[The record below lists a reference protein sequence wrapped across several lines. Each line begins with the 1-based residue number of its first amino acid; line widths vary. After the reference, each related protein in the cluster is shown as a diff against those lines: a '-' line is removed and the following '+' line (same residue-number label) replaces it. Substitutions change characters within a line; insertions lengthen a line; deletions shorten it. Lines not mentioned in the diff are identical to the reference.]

1 MNETA
6 ARDDMIASRGLS
18 IPLDRDVLTPRLIKA
33 LKNQGYENKEADAI
47 TNLVRPHDV
56 VMELGGGIGY
66 ISSLAA
72 KSCHKGEVHSFE
84 ANPHLIPFIKRVHA
98 ANDLTNVHVN
108 NALLGPQPGS
118 TTFYAR
124 RNLLASSMARM
135 DGTDIISEEQVEI
148 RDARSESQRIKPT
161 ILICDIEGAEQM
173 VIPLL
178 DLSTVRSAVIELHPQ
193 WIGADGVRAV
203 FQAMMDAGLVYAAR
217 RSVAKV
223 VCFKRHF

>member
-135 DGTDIISEEQVEI
+135 DGTDIISEEQVKI

-161 ILICDIEGAEQM
+161 ILICDIEGAE
-173 VIPLL
+173 
-178 DLSTVRSAVIELHPQ
+178 R
-193 WIGADGVRAV
+193 W
-203 FQAMMDAGLVYAAR
+203 
-217 RSVAKV
+217 
-223 VCFKRHF
+223 

>member
-1 MNETA
+1 MSDTA
-6 ARDDMIASRGLS
+6 APDDMIASGGLN
-18 IPLDRDVLTPRLIKA
+18 IRLDRDVLSPRLIKA
-33 LKNQGYENKEADAI
+33 LKKDDYENKEADAM

-66 ISSLAA
+66 MSSLAA
-72 KSCHKGEVHSFE
+72 KCCHKGEVHSFE

-98 ANDLTNVHVN
+98 GNDLTNVHVN
-108 NALLGPQPGS
+108 NALLGPQPGR
-118 TTFYAR
+118 TTCYVR
-124 RNLLASSMARM
+124 KNLLASSMDRM
-135 DGTDIISEEQVEI
+135 DGTNITSEEQIEI
-148 RDARSESQRIKPT
+148 RNARSESQRIKPT

-178 DLSTVRSAVIELHPQ
+178 DLSTFRSAVIELHPQ

-223 VCFKRHF
+223 VCFKRNF

>member
-1 MNETA
+1 MCDSA
-6 ARDDMIASRGLS
+6 APDEMIASRGLS
-18 IPLDRDVLTPRLIKA
+18 IPLDRDVLSPRLIRN
-33 LKNQGYENKEADAI
+33 LKNQVYEKKESDAI
-47 TNLVRPHDV
+47 TNLMRPDDV

-72 KSCHKGEVHSFE
+72 KRCHKGEVHSFE
-84 ANPHLIPFIKRVHA
+84 ANPHLIPFIKRGHA
-98 ANDLTNVHVN
+98 GNNLTNVHVN

-118 TTFYAR
+118 TTFYVR
-124 RNLLASSMARM
+124 RNLLASSMDRM
-135 DGTDIISEEQVEI
+135 DGTKIISEEQIEI
-148 RDARSESQRIKPT
+148 RDARSESQRMKPT
-161 ILICDIEGAEQM
+161 ILICDIEGVEQM

-193 WIGADGVRAV
+193 WIGADGVHAV

-223 VCFKRHF
+223 VCFKRNF